1 MIRDARRGKDM
12 SLENGKRRRRRG
24 QEKAVRSTKGQWGKV
39 SIRDA
44 EKEFQME
51 DVPFGVRGRILFLTP
66 EQRKEKEK
74 LNQFFNRGK
83 RI

>member
-1 MIRDARRGKDM
+1 MG
-12 SLENGKRRRRRG
+12 E
-24 QEKAVRSTKGQWGKV
+24 V

-66 EQRKEKEK
+66 EQRKEREK